1 MTRQNF
7 IENSFVNF
15 INPSKKIF
23 LKITFSRNSK
33 EFIKNNFK
41 WINLT
46 YLFAKKVLIYIR

>member
-41 WINLT
+41 
-46 YLFAKKVLIYIR
+46 